1 MKCTSFFHIQFVPHA
16 DGCPLTNSCA
26 NKYVWLESEIGTVN
40 KSYPCVQRRCGGTYS
55 TGGQWE
61 PVVITC
67 ASDYISC
74 AISELED
81 LLTAAVN
88 NTEVS
93 EHRIIIC
100 LHIPFRISI
109 RHKTGCSYAFEWY

>member
-1 MKCTSFFHIQFVPHA
+1 MKFALFVFVFWSTCSFVPHA
-16 DGCPLTNSCA
+16 DGCPLTNRCA
-26 NKYVWLESEIGTVN
+26 NKYVWPESEIGTVN
-40 KSYPCVQRRCGGTYS
+40 TSYPCVQRRCGGTYS

-67 ASDYISC
+67 ATDYVSC

-88 NTEVS
+88 NTKVS
-93 EHRIIIC
+93 VCKIH
-100 LHIPFRISI
+100 LFAYTLWS
-109 RHKTGCSYAFEWY
+109 